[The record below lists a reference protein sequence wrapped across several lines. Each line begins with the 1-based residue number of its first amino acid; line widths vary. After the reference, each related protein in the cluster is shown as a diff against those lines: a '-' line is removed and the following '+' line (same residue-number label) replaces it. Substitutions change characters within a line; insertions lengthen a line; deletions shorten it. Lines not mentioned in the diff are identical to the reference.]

1 MARVLCSGMIHTQ
14 LVCTIKVWK
23 HCVYEICIYVQITE
37 DLFLIGHDSQL
48 RSAKALLVELNK
60 ELCDNHE
67 LSIPYLSHVNAHLQ
81 NAVLA
86 CRGATGEIEE
96 PPALSSKSAGTPGQ
110 KRKGNTLQYASP
122 CYLLMHLLWCVHICL
137 YCTGGPR
144 ERNASCC

>member
-1 MARVLCSGMIHTQ
+1 MQYAV
-14 LVCTIKVWK
+14 
-23 HCVYEICIYVQITE
+23 CIYVQITE

-67 LSIPYLSHVNAHLQ
+67 LSTPYLSHVNAHLQ

-96 PPALSSKSAGTPGQ
+96 PPALSSKSAGTPGR

-122 CYLLMHLLWCVHICL
+122 V
-137 YCTGGPR
+137 T
-144 ERNASCC
+144 S